1 MNEKKIENA
10 LAVLRGMS
18 KRGLKLRLEQ
28 KFAVLDACMLQL
40 NLTHL
45 MYQTNMN
52 CLVLKEFTKELLE
65 KGLLTEKA
73 VGKGSVFKTS
83 AAGYELLKQWRRLA
97 AVVEV

>member
-1 MNEKKIENA
+1 MK
-10 LAVLRGMS
+10 VLT
-18 KRGLKLRLEQ
+18 KRNRLEQ

-45 MYQTNMN
+45 MYQTNLN
-52 CLVLKEFTKELLE
+52 CLVLKGFVEELVR

-83 AAGYELLKQWRRLA
+83 AAGYEVLKQWRQLA
-97 AVVEV
+97 AVVGA